1 METKHLDGNQ
11 TSLAVIR
18 PALSGKLTKAAKHAA
33 STGNARPVPH
43 WGIKEVMALVEA
55 ARQRGRGGKGDRDA
69 LLIQTIFDGA
79 LRVSEALGVRPMD
92 VSRTDGGYRLRVDG
106 KTGPREV
113 AVSPSLVA
121 LLQSYAY
128 EIHLL
133 RDGRFFPINRHR
145 VWQIVDLA
153 AELAGLAKPPGVG
166 TVHILRHSGAI
177 ERMRESGNPRS
188 VQDQLGHATPA
199 MTLRY
204 FRTLAAEEALRIQ
217 EEVDF
222 GW

>member
-1 METKHLDGNQ
+1 MGAGPWLAPCPRCGGDGEFFNRGTCRRCSGSDLDPDSDTPGLNRYAG
-11 TSLAVIR
+11 SFY
-18 PALSGKLTKAAKHAA
+18 A
-33 STGNARPVPH
+33 SEP
-43 WGIKEVMALVEA
+43 
-55 ARQRGRGGKGDRDA
+55 
-69 LLIQTIFDGA
+69 
-79 LRVSEALGVRPMD
+79 LGVRPMD
-92 VSRTDGGYRLRVDG
+92 ITHTEGGYRLRVDG

-128 EIHLL
+128 ESHLV
-133 RDGRFFPINRHR
+133 RDARFFPINRHR
-145 VWQIVDLA
+145 VWQIVDSAAQLA
-153 AELAGLAKPPGVG
+153 VLAKPPGVG

-177 ERMRESGNPRS
+177 ERMRASGNPRS
-188 VQDQLGHATPA
+188 VQDQLGHASTA

-217 EEVDF
+217 EGVDF